1 MRLAITIEQNS
12 KSNEKA
18 SFWTFGIHCQL
29 VTRAALSDPP
39 DKPDINGL
47 LFDQPYHL
55 AGCLCVSYDVMP
67 VIQAVRRSTTGIVV
81 GSVPSITNSNE
92 VVTDSGE
99 DLEAC
104 ETALGY
110 QFRDKSLLRW
120 CLTHASAS
128 RTRLE
133 SNERLEFLGDAI
145 MGAVVCELLFEQ
157 FPSSAEGEL
166 TRIKSIVV
174 SRTTC
179 ALIARELNLERF
191 LVVGRGVSST
201 ARTPGSI
208 LAALLEALFGGIY
221 LDGGYDAARTVIRAK
236 LAHKI
241 ASAAQSETGV
251 NFKSLLQ
258 HLAQKNYGQTPL
270 YTVLDEKGPDHAK
283 CFQISAVIN
292 GQSYPGAWGPCKKAA
307 EQRAAHNALASI
319 DGQPLPFPPE
329 HETTGEDSA
338 EV

>member
-1 MRLAITIEQNS
+1 M
-12 KSNEKA
+12 
-18 SFWTFGIHCQL
+18 
-29 VTRAALSDPP
+29 
-39 DKPDINGL
+39 
-47 LFDQPYHL
+47 
-55 AGCLCVSYDVMP
+55 
-67 VIQAVRRSTTGIVV
+67 
-81 GSVPSITNSNE
+81 GSVPSITNLNE
-92 VVTDSGE
+92 VAPKLGE

-104 ETALGY
+104 EAALGY
-110 QFRDKSLLRW
+110 QFRDKALLRW

-128 RTRLE
+128 KTRLE

-179 ALIARELNLERF
+179 AVIARELDLERF

-221 LDGGYDAARTVIRAK
+221 LDGGYDAAKAVIRNT
-236 LAHKI
+236 LADKI
-241 ASAAQSETGV
+241 VSAAQSETGI

-258 HLAQKNYGQTPL
+258 HLAQKSYGQTPL
-270 YTVLDEKGPDHAK
+270 YSVLDEKGPDHAK
-283 CFQISAVIN
+283 CFRISAVIH
-292 GQSYPGAWGPCKKAA
+292 GQAYPGAWGPCKKAA
-307 EQRAAHNALASI
+307 EQRAAHNALAAI
-319 DGQPLPFPPE
+319 EGQPLPYPSE
-329 HETTGEDSA
+329 HDDTAS

>member
-1 MRLAITIEQNS
+1 MA
-12 KSNEKA
+12 
-18 SFWTFGIHCQL
+18 
-29 VTRAALSDPP
+29 
-39 DKPDINGL
+39 
-47 LFDQPYHL
+47 
-55 AGCLCVSYDVMP
+55 
-67 VIQAVRRSTTGIVV
+67 
-81 GSVPSITNSNE
+81 SVPSVTNLDD
-92 VVTDSGE
+92 TTPDSGQ

-104 ETALGY
+104 EAALGY

-128 RTRLE
+128 KTRLE

-145 MGAVVCELLFEQ
+145 MGAVVCEMLFEL
-157 FPSSAEGEL
+157 FPSAAEGEL

-179 ALIARELNLERF
+179 ALIARELDLERF

-221 LDGGYDAARTVIRAK
+221 LDGGYESARSVVRSK
-236 LAHKI
+236 LTHKI

-258 HLAQKNYGQTPL
+258 HLTQKNYGQTPL

-292 GQSYPGAWGPCKKAA
+292 GQVYPGAWGPCKKAA
-307 EQRAAHNALASI
+307 EQRAAHNALATI
-319 DGQPLPFPPE
+319 EGLPLPYPPGLDANE
-329 HETTGEDSA
+329 EDSA
-338 EV
+338 GV

>member
-1 MRLAITIEQNS
+1 M
-12 KSNEKA
+12 
-18 SFWTFGIHCQL
+18 
-29 VTRAALSDPP
+29 
-39 DKPDINGL
+39 
-47 LFDQPYHL
+47 
-55 AGCLCVSYDVMP
+55 
-67 VIQAVRRSTTGIVV
+67 TGTVV
-81 GSVPSITNSNE
+81 GSVPSITNLSE
-92 VVTDSGE
+92 VASDHAE

-104 ETALGY
+104 EIALGY
-110 QFRDKSLLRW
+110 QFRDKALLRW

-128 RTRLE
+128 KTRLE

-179 ALIARELNLERF
+179 AVIARELDLERF

-221 LDGGYDAARTVIRAK
+221 LDGGYDAARAVIRNK
-236 LAHKI
+236 LAEKI
-241 ASAAQSETGV
+241 LSAAQSETGV

-258 HLAQKNYGQTPL
+258 HLAQKNYNQTPV
-270 YTVLDEKGPDHAK
+270 YTVLNEKGPDHAK
-283 CFQISAVIN
+283 CFLISAVIN
-292 GQSYPGAWGPCKKAA
+292 GQAYPGAWGPCKKAA
-307 EQRAAHNALASI
+307 EQRAAHNALSSI
-319 DGQPLPFPPE
+319 SEQPLPYPPE
-329 HETTGEDSA
+329 HDNTGDDSA
-338 EV
+338 EVPR